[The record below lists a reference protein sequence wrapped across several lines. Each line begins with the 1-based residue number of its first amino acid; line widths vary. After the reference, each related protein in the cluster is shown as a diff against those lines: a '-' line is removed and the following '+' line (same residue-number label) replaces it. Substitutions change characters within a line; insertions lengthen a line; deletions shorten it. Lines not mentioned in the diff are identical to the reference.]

1 MTRNCVHQA
10 VLEDMHALKRFVLT
24 ENSETGYDATDG
36 FDRAFTLPS
45 SILFTIT
52 IMTTVG
58 WDHFFNKEP
67 NHRNQSPLVYRS
79 GTATSPPRQRKE
91 NCFVFSTP

>member
-1 MTRNCVHQA
+1 MTRNCVQA

-58 WDHFFNKEP
+58 SF
-67 NHRNQSPLVYRS
+67 LS
-79 GTATSPPRQRKE
+79 GLQQRTKPQKSI
-91 NCFVFSTP
+91 CSCL